1 MSNKLKGTTLWFD
14 VKKGFGF
21 IKGEDGTDYFAHF
34 SKINAP
40 SGEFRLLEEGDE
52 VEFEPFFAER
62 GDSKKPQAK
71 EIKLIN
77 EK

>member
-1 MSNKLKGTTLWFD
+1 MSKRLKGVTLWFD

-21 IKGEDGTDYFAHF
+21 IKGEDGVDYFAHF
-34 SKINAP
+34 SKIIAP
-40 SGEFRLLEEGDE
+40 DGEFRLLEEGE
-52 VEFEPFFAER
+52 KVEFESFYAER

-71 EIKLIN
+71 EIRSLS

>member
-1 MSNKLKGTTLWFD
+1 MSRIKGKTIWFD

-21 IKGEDGTDYFAHF
+21 VKGEDGVDYFAHF
-34 SKINAP
+34 SKIDAP
-40 SGEFRLLEEGDE
+40 DGEFRLLEEGED

-71 EIKLIN
+71 EIKSI
-77 EK
+77 K